1 MTNEEILNLIDA
13 EGEDKFVAAM
23 QALGYYVQKKQS
35 DPIVDSSLLVTGT
48 IRILD
53 ARGHAQ
59 VGISVIVE
67 TLQQRLK
74 ITNTDEVDYYIG
86 VSRST
91 KAISI
96 TPNGVCNVKL
106 IKGSR
111 VRVFV
116 ENSDITREFIVPTSD
131 FDILSVQSVA
141 PDIYTNVIPA
151 YQYPTRSDV

>member
-13 EGEDKFVAAM
+13 EGEDKFIAAM

-48 IRILD
+48 LRIID

-59 VGISVIVE
+59 VGTSVIVE
-67 TLQQRLK
+67 TLQQKLK
-74 ITNTDEVDYYIG
+74 VTNTNDVEYYVG

-91 KAISI
+91 KSISI
-96 TPNGVCNVKL
+96 TPNGVCSVKL

-116 ENSDITREFIVPTSD
+116 ENSDITREFIVPNID
-131 FDILSVQSVA
+131 FDILSVQSIS
-141 PDIYTNVIPA
+141 PDIYTNLIPA
-151 YQYPTRSDV
+151 YQYPIRAIS

>member
-13 EGEDKFVAAM
+13 EGEDKFIAAM

-35 DPIVDSSLLVTGT
+35 DPIIDSSLLVTGNL
-48 IRILD
+48 RILD

-59 VGISVIVE
+59 VGIFVIVE
-67 TLQQRLK
+67 TLPQKLK
-74 ITNTDEVDYYIG
+74 ITNTDNVDYYIG

-91 KAISI
+91 KAISV

-106 IKGSR
+106 VKGSR
-111 VRVFV
+111 VRVIV
-116 ENSDITREFIVPTSD
+116 ENSDINREFIVPNND
-131 FDILSVQSVA
+131 FDILSVQSIS

-151 YQYPTRSDV
+151 YQYPIRSDV